1 MTALDKSAEPAMN
14 SFWVAG
20 EKRINI
26 FAAALAIAAVG
37 SMLFGFARGEAG
49 IVFQKAIH
57 ICLECIGIG

>member
-1 MTALDKSAEPAMN
+1 MGPEMN

-26 FAAALAIAAVG
+26 LAAALALIAVG
-37 SMLFGFARGEAG
+37 SMLYGFGRGEAG
-49 IVFQKAIH
+49 IVLQKAIH